1 MLCFRPQV
9 QGQEHRTAR
18 NSPDM
23 SKSVSSGK
31 ALPKTPLKSCKNTS
45 AVSPAKSLLMH
56 SNTSK
61 T

>member
-1 MLCFRPQV
+1 MAGVQRYSEEQGVMLCFRPQV

-31 ALPKTPLKSCKNTS
+31 ALPKTPLKI
-45 AVSPAKSLLMH
+45 
-56 SNTSK
+56 
-61 T
+61 